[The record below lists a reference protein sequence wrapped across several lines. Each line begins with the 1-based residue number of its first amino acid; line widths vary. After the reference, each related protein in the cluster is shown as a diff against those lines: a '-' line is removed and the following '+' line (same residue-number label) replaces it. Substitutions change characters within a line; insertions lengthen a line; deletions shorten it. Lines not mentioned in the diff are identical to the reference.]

1 MLKTLPKLNQAVDV
15 EQSGHDSDFG
25 VNNALRSE
33 GMETSSPR
41 TPVKRP
47 SVEDRLHLLKQRS
60 LSLKNDLKT
69 MRAGSQMQSGVVRP
83 EGSLTENLLKHLTVG
98 SRDSLNLMIGVF
110 EFHHYDKT
118 LLTNYISNKSPDNL
132 KALEIQIKNLSVEAA
147 RAAFQ

>member
-1 MLKTLPKLNQAVDV
+1 
-15 EQSGHDSDFG
+15 
-25 VNNALRSE
+25 
-33 GMETSSPR
+33 
-41 TPVKRP
+41 
-47 SVEDRLHLLKQRS
+47 
-60 LSLKNDLKT
+60 